1 MEKILTE
8 APIASAIAAWK
19 RSHDGQMPDTNSPE
33 FKAFKKQVDQQ
44 QNRKY
49 QQQISGD
56 QNIESFYNT
65 LVKISQQKPEKFP
78 QEFYNALTNLTNKKK
93 VELCNM
99 LLQAGISGELSTWVQ
114 VIGNLYNSNKIE
126 SAEITLDAMKESAK
140 YPWISGLLNRRLIKE
155 DDFNLDNFDASVAS
169 AGGMNV
175 SSDNS
180 TETTT
185 NTDQNQTTDFNLDDI
200 SNDPNDLH
208 IPPAGGAV
216 DSIGMGGG
224 IDNNPGAPMADPNAP
239 EYRIIDVIFDP
250 KDPEAFPRV
259 KEEDVKTG
267 ETRIRDIFE
276 IDV

>member
-1 MEKILTE
+1 MDKILTE
-8 APIASAIAAWK
+8 APLSTSIAAWK
-19 RSHDGQMPDTNSPE
+19 RSHNGQAPDTNSPE

-65 LVKISQQKPEKFP
+65 LVKLSQQNAARFP

-99 LLQAGISGELSTWVQ
+99 LLQANLPGDLPTWVQ

-126 SAEITLDAMKESAK
+126 SAEVTLEALKESAK
-140 YPWISGLLNRRLIKE
+140 YPWISGLLNHRLIKE
-155 DDFNLDNFDASVAS
+155 DDFNLDSFDASVAG
-169 AGGMNV
+169 AGGMDI
-175 SSDNS
+175 SSDSSS
-180 TETTT
+180 TDTTS
-185 NTDQNQTTDFNLDDI
+185 TDTTDTTDFNLDDI
-200 SNDPNDLH
+200 NNDPNNLH
-208 IPPAGGAV
+208 ITPAGGAV
-216 DSIGMGGG
+216 DSVGGIGGG
-224 IDNNPGAPMADPNAP
+224 MDGNQGAPVDPNAP
-239 EYRIIDVIFDP
+239 VYRIIDVLFDP
-250 KDPEAFPRV
+250 EDPEAFPRV
-259 KEEDVKTG
+259 KEENVETG

>member
-19 RSHDGQMPDTNSPE
+19 RSHGGQMPDTNSPE

-65 LVKISQQKPEKFP
+65 LVKLSQ
-78 QEFYNALTNLTNKKK
+78 TNLTNKKK

-126 SAEITLDAMKESAK
+126 SAEVTLDAMKESAK

-155 DDFNLDNFDASVAS
+155 DDFNLDNFDASVAG
-169 AGGMNV
+169 AGGMNI
-175 SSDNS
+175 SSDDS

-185 NTDQNQTTDFNLDDI
+185 NTDQNQTNDFNLDDI

-208 IPPAGGAV
+208 ITPAGGAV
-216 DSIGMGGG
+216 DSVGMGGG
-224 IDNNPGAPMADPNAP
+224 MDNNPGAPMADPNAP